1 MEGAGVRLVRSIATS
16 ELDHVD
22 PAGQCCG
29 PFWASLPAALHQGWI
44 DRTRA
49 EFREFEWLRT
59 AAAIAGLII
68 ATILIGSWVL
78 HGPGVNWHL
87 TQIRYWRMHKDFK
100 NR

>member
-49 EFREFEWLRT
+49 EFRGKNGKICALW
-59 AAAIAGLII
+59 II
-68 ATILIGSWVL
+68 YRRISS
-78 HGPGVNWHL
+78 
-87 TQIRYWRMHKDFK
+87 
-100 NR
+100 